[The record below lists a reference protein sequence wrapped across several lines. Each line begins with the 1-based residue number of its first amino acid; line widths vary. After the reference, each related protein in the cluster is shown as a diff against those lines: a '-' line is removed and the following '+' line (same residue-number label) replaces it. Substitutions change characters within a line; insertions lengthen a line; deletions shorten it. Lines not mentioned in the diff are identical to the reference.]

1 MPEGTIFCFVYT
13 TSRNDFRVVVLP
25 GATRFVIIT
34 IVASAVEGVGR
45 LTVMARRPAR
55 SFMNELW
62 HFFSITRLRL
72 SENSFVLRLLN
83 FCADF
88 FCFVFVLFFLHSLE
102 RNVRINLSMQFRAS
116 FFLSLFYRMAAS
128 CKCNVT
134 SQSGSLGAITI
145 SVFPVNTERPC
156 LNLPSLKKTRDMRSD
171 GPVEA

>member
-1 MPEGTIFCFVYT
+1 MDTEPHQRLFTTAFVVRFLTGMWLLKCPKGQFSVLCTQHRGMTFVLLYYPEQRVLLLSRLSLQRLKASVDLQLWQDAQHVRLWMNCGIF
-13 TSRNDFRVVVLP
+13 
-25 GATRFVIIT
+25 
-34 IVASAVEGVGR
+34 
-45 LTVMARRPAR
+45 
-55 SFMNELW
+55 
-62 HFFSITRLRL
+62 FFSITRLRL

-134 SQSGSLGAITI
+134 SQSESLGAI
-145 SVFPVNTERPC
+145 
-156 LNLPSLKKTRDMRSD
+156 
-171 GPVEA
+171 